1 MVDQFYLDSTLA
13 LHKEIRGL
21 LDSSG
26 GESFE
31 RTLLADH
38 SNPRPYG
45 TGQMWILPSD
55 HEDPSKNKRYDPLL
69 ERQSLFGIAQFLV
82 GRNAS
87 WWPEST
93 NFLHGRGDLRVIHF
107 FVLERGRYHD
117 ERRRNV
123 KLLYSVFSQVQLFM
137 VPKLFSPYPVG
148 CFWSIGINRKSSM
161 KSIYMSEDHFQMI
174 MMNARHGSENK
185 VGDLYLVV
193 GKPLIK

>member
-1 MVDQFYLDSTLA
+1 MERFGGFSILREGSLLSEHCLRITQIRDHMAPDRCEFYRQIT
-13 LHKEIRGL
+13 
-21 LDSSG
+21 
-26 GESFE
+26 
-31 RTLLADH
+31 RTH
-38 SNPRPYG
+38 
-45 TGQMWILPSD
+45 Q
-55 HEDPSKNKRYDPLL
+55 KNKRYDPLL

-93 NFLHGRGDLRVIHF
+93 NFLHGRGDLRVIRF

-123 KLLYSVFSQVQLFM
+123 KMLYSAFPQVQLFM

-193 GKPLIK
+193 GKSLIK